1 MTYQEVL
8 AAARSCSGPYCKACP
23 VCNGRACTNHVP
35 GPGAKGTGTVAI
47 RNYEAWQEWMLN
59 MDTIC
64 QGGEVDTGFDF
75 FGQHY
80 ELPVFADRGCSYFK
94 L

>member
-8 AAARSCSGPYCKACP
+8 SNAREAMSKNCKACP

-35 GPGAKGTGTVAI
+35 GPGAKGIGDTAI
-47 RNYEAWQEWMLN
+47 RNFDKWQEIRVN

-64 QGGEVDTGFDF
+64 EGGEPD
-75 FGQHY
+75 
-80 ELPVFADRGCSYFK
+80 LPPRAAGG
-94 L
+94 